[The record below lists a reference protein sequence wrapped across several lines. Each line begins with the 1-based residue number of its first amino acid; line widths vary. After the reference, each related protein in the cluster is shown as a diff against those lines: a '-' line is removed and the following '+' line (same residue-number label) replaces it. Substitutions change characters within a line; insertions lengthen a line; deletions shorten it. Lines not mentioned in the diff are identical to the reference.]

1 MPNKK
6 ESETEAVTKE
16 IAKETKYAKEELRK
30 ACVKLFGVT
39 SSTFAGATTELPDGD
54 YTVSEVKEHIKTW
67 LEKEGK

>member
-39 SSTFAGATTELPDGD
+39 SSTFAGATADLPDGD
-54 YTVSEVKEHIKTW
+54 YTV
-67 LEKEGK
+67 

>member
-16 IAKETKYAKEELRK
+16 IAKETKYAKEELCK

-39 SSTFAGATTELPDGD
+39 SSTFAGATTDLPDGD

-67 LEKEGK
+67 LEKEVK

>member
-30 ACVKLFGVT
+30 RA
-39 SSTFAGATTELPDGD
+39 
-54 YTVSEVKEHIKTW
+54 
-67 LEKEGK
+67 